1 MAELQDKLVNYSGA
15 ELLYNDLRE
24 RAESVVE
31 VSATEPTSE
40 NNKLWID
47 SDAPTGQQTVPTV
60 SEMNAAITVTDVT
73 MDGTSIVSSKVAA
86 IPVATNNTFGVT
98 KPNLGAGIGVDSVNR
113 HLYVVRA
120 SDNQIKQAQ
129 SIYCPIVPSSQ
140 HVSVFYGLAT
150 LAGDNTQ
157 ASSGNAFGTYT
168 AGAKTAIKSMLDIS
182 DPTVSDVQVNGTS
195 VVSNGVAS
203 IPNADSNNYG
213 TVKLGAGLTLNLE
226 NKLCTNPAGTATIKA
241 GANTNQVI
249 SPYTQHT
256 SVFYGLA
263 KLAGQ
268 DMASSSNA
276 VGTYTDAAKTAIKSM
291 LGISEGVE
299 VVRLI

>member
-1 MAELQDKLVNYSGA
+1 MPGIDAKHVNIA
-15 ELLYNDLRE
+15 DARLLYNDLRG
-24 RAESVVE
+24 RTESVVE

-60 SEMNAAITVTDVT
+60 SEMNAAITVADVT

-113 HLYVVRA
+113 HLYVVKA

-140 HVSVFYGLAT
+140 HV
-150 LAGDNTQ
+150 
-157 ASSGNAFGTYT
+157 
-168 AGAKTAIKSMLDIS
+168 
-182 DPTVSDVQVNGTS
+182 
-195 VVSNGVAS
+195 
-203 IPNADSNNYG
+203 
-213 TVKLGAGLTLNLE
+213 
-226 NKLCTNPAGTATIKA
+226 
-241 GANTNQVI
+241 
-249 SPYTQHT
+249 